1 MSKINI
7 LLIEDEPE
15 VLDAVVKDLE
25 IFEKVFPIETARST
39 IEARK
44 IVENIIK
51 KNEKIGLIICDHI
64 MPIENGVDLLVEL
77 QKKKETSGSKKIL
90 LTGQAGLEATVT
102 ALNFANL
109 DFYISKP
116 WDKNELQF
124 IVKRFLTD
132 YVIDN
137 EKNYLPFMSILD
149 AGKLSEAMHTKGGLS
164 DK

>member
-1 MSKINI
+1 MSKIYI
-7 LLIEDEPE
+7 LCVEDEPE

-25 IFEKVFPIETARST
+25 IFEKNFPIETARST

-44 IVENIIK
+44 IIESILK
-51 KNEKIGLIICDHI
+51 KNDKIGLIVCDHI
-64 MPIENGVDLLVEL
+64 MPVENGVDLLVEL
-77 QKKKETSGSKKIL
+77 QKKKETAGSRKIL
-90 LTGQAGLEATVT
+90 LTGQAGLEATVK

-124 IVKRFLTD
+124 VVKKFLTD

-149 AGKLSEAMHTKGGLS
+149 AARLSEAMITKGRVS